1 MASIAKRGKS
11 YCVIYSYVNEQ
22 GETKQ
27 KWESFKTHKEAK
39 ARKQTIE
46 YEMMTGTFVAP
57 KELTVEE
64 FMEDFVRLYGEQRW
78 SLGMYTGTVGTI
90 RNYVNPIIGNLPIQS
105 ITTRDVDNYIAKL
118 RKTKPVSSP
127 IRRTQA
133 EYLSNANIQKIIK
146 MMRCAFHQAIRW
158 DLIAKNPFEHA
169 IIPQYRKSTRDIWD
183 AETIRKALDACA
195 DSRLYLAMNLS
206 FACSLRM
213 GEILGLTWNNVHIT
227 DADIAADNAWIYIDK
242 ELQRAD
248 YNVMQTLNN
257 KEIGRA
263 VV

>member
-1 MASIAKRGKS
+1 MNG
-11 YCVIYSYVNEQ
+11 Q

-57 KELTVEE
+57 KELTGEG

-118 RKTKPVSSP
+118 RKTKP
-127 IRRTQA
+127 
-133 EYLSNANIQKIIK
+133 LGKIGIK
-146 MMRCAFHQAIRW
+146 ASE
-158 DLIAKNPFEHA
+158 L
-169 IIPQYRKSTRDIWD
+169 RK
-183 AETIRKALDACA
+183 IRKDKAEDA
-195 DSRLYLAMNLS
+195 
-206 FACSLRM
+206 
-213 GEILGLTWNNVHIT
+213 
-227 DADIAADNAWIYIDK
+227 
-242 ELQRAD
+242 QRGNHPD
-248 YNVMQTLNN
+248 QGCGSPPHFL
-257 KEIGRA
+257 
-263 VV
+263 